1 MTDDRKILFCPHCG
15 NTAPQK
21 LIYSHEYVGDAYEMD
36 GKKSDIGPPCEYFL
50 RACETCN
57 DLLLYHSF
65 VDDEP
70 DLLFPK
76 PVELPISVPR
86 NVRECFSE
94 AARIKITAPNA
105 YAVMLRRGLEAICD
119 DRKIKKGNLYKRLK
133 MLATNGEIPPTLAEI
148 TTILR
153 VLGNVGA
160 HSAAKNVTVPMT
172 WGMDEFFRAIVEYVY
187 IAPDKVK
194 KFITQLERYKK

>member
-1 MTDDRKILFCPHCG
+1 MTEDRKILFCPHCG

-21 LIYSHEYVGDAYEMD
+21 LIYTHEYEDDAYDMD

-50 RACETCN
+50 RSCETCN

-65 VDDEP
+65 IEDEP
-70 DLLFPK
+70 ELLFPK
-76 PVELPISVPR
+76 PVKLPISVPQ
-86 NVRECFSE
+86 NVRECYSE
-94 AARIKITAPNA
+94 AARIKNNAPNA

-119 DRKIKKGNLYKRLK
+119 DRKVKKGNLYERLEI
-133 MLATNGEIPPTLAEI
+133 LATRGEIPPTLAEI

-160 HSAAKNVTVPMT
+160 HSAKENVTVPMT

-187 IAPDKVK
+187 VAPSKVAEFKSRLIRK
-194 KFITQLERYKK
+194 KK